1 MIKCALILFCSLCSL
16 FGFSQSDTICVVRRA
31 LPVAG
36 VKATIKG
43 YDFSRELDVKRSALK
58 RNFSLTL
65 SDNSYEIVGFE
76 FYYDSEEGDVYNRTV
91 CGENILIAKYSIFNT
106 LRPGGLFEFRNITI
120 ERAGIKYHVPD
131 FLVFPTE

>member
-1 MIKCALILFCSLCSL
+1 
-16 FGFSQSDTICVVRRA
+16 VVRRA

-43 YDFSRELDVKRSALK
+43 YDFSRELDVKRNALK